1 MLVKTFCAA
10 VMGLEAITVTV
21 EINIDR
27 GVMFHLSGLADTSI
41 KESYDRI
48 KAALTNIGFRMPIS
62 DITVNLSPAD
72 IRKEG
77 SGYDLPLAIGILAA
91 DCKVESDRLKEYM
104 LVGELGLDGSLRP
117 IRGALPIAIRA
128 RKEHFRGL
136 IVPHENVREAAVVNN
151 LDVYGMDSLSDVVRF
166 FNGSDEYQPEKIDTR
181 AVFYQQQCQFD
192 LDFADVKG
200 QENVKRALEV
210 AAAGGHN
217 IIMVG
222 PPGSGK
228 SMMAKRLPSILPPLS
243 LSESLET
250 TQIHSV
256 AGKLSRDTSLISQR
270 PFRSPHHT
278 ISSVALVGG
287 GTIIAAVPVCCILMD
302 VLVLHERVTLKQ
314 VLCALGAIGG
324 VALISVGGAMMVS
337 ALGMLFLV
345 LTMLSDTLYYGIS
358 HSAAKRFTPFE
369 MTYVMF
375 IVGMVVFIPV
385 GLIYAGGLHS
395 PLITGPM
402 HDGGFWVAV
411 LYLGLLSSVL
421 AYGLLNFA
429 NSHLSVSETSLFS
442 NVTTVVS
449 VLAGVVL
456 LKEPF
461 SVWQML
467 GVAVILVCVF
477 VANVSGGKES

>member
-1 MLVKTFCAA
+1 MTQKKTH
-10 VMGLEAITVTV
+10 T
-21 EINIDR
+21 
-27 GVMFHLSGLADTSI
+27 LSLL
-41 KESYDRI
+41 
-48 KAALTNIGFRMPIS
+48 AALAS
-62 DITVNLSPAD
+62 
-72 IRKEG
+72 
-77 SGYDLPLAIGILAA
+77 
-91 DCKVESDRLKEYM
+91 
-104 LVGELGLDGSLRP
+104 
-117 IRGALPIAIRA
+117 
-128 RKEHFRGL
+128 
-136 IVPHENVREAAVVNN
+136 AVIF
-151 LDVYGMDSLSDVVRF
+151 GMSFMFSKL
-166 FNGSDEYQPEKIDTR
+166 
-181 AVFYQQQCQFD
+181 
-192 LDFADVKG
+192 
-200 QENVKRALEV
+200 ALEV
-210 AAAGGHN
+210 AAPTVLLAF
-217 IIMVG
+217 
-222 PPGSGK
+222 
-228 SMMAKRLPSILPPLS
+228 RF
-243 LSESLET
+243 T
-250 TQIHSV
+250 V
-256 AGKLSRDTSLISQR
+256 AVAAMTLVVL
-270 PFRSPHHT
+270 
-278 ISSVALVGG
+278 VNALVGKLRG
-287 GTIIAAVPVCCILMD
+287 RPLFAFSLRGKPVYKLLLLGIVQPVAYFIFENYGILYTSSAVAGTIIAAVPVCCILMD
-302 VLVLHERVTLKQ
+302 VLVLHEKVTLKQ
-314 VLCALGAIGG
+314 VLCAVGAIGG

-358 HSAAKRFTPFE
+358 HNAAKRFTPFE

>member
-1 MLVKTFCAA
+1 MTQKKTH
-10 VMGLEAITVTV
+10 T
-21 EINIDR
+21 
-27 GVMFHLSGLADTSI
+27 LSLL
-41 KESYDRI
+41 
-48 KAALTNIGFRMPIS
+48 AALTS
-62 DITVNLSPAD
+62 
-72 IRKEG
+72 
-77 SGYDLPLAIGILAA
+77 
-91 DCKVESDRLKEYM
+91 
-104 LVGELGLDGSLRP
+104 
-117 IRGALPIAIRA
+117 
-128 RKEHFRGL
+128 
-136 IVPHENVREAAVVNN
+136 AVIF
-151 LDVYGMDSLSDVVRF
+151 GMSFMFSKL
-166 FNGSDEYQPEKIDTR
+166 
-181 AVFYQQQCQFD
+181 
-192 LDFADVKG
+192 
-200 QENVKRALEV
+200 ALEV
-210 AAAGGHN
+210 AAPTVLLAFRFTVAVAA
-217 IIMVG
+217 MSLV
-222 PPGSGK
+222 
-228 SMMAKRLPSILPPLS
+228 IL
-243 LSESLET
+243 
-250 TQIHSV
+250 V
-256 AGKLSRDTSLISQR
+256 N
-270 PFRSPHHT
+270 
-278 ISSVALVGG
+278 ALVGKLRG
-287 GTIIAAVPVCCILMD
+287 RPLFAFSLRGKPVYKLVLLGIVQPVAYFIFENYGILYTSSAVAGTIIAAVPVCCILMD

-358 HSAAKRFTPFE
+358 HNAAKRFTPFE

-442 NVTTVVS
+442 NVTTVAS

>member
-1 MLVKTFCAA
+1 MTQKKTH
-10 VMGLEAITVTV
+10 T
-21 EINIDR
+21 
-27 GVMFHLSGLADTSI
+27 LSLL
-41 KESYDRI
+41 
-48 KAALTNIGFRMPIS
+48 AALTS
-62 DITVNLSPAD
+62 
-72 IRKEG
+72 
-77 SGYDLPLAIGILAA
+77 
-91 DCKVESDRLKEYM
+91 
-104 LVGELGLDGSLRP
+104 
-117 IRGALPIAIRA
+117 
-128 RKEHFRGL
+128 
-136 IVPHENVREAAVVNN
+136 AVIF
-151 LDVYGMDSLSDVVRF
+151 GMSFMFSKL
-166 FNGSDEYQPEKIDTR
+166 
-181 AVFYQQQCQFD
+181 
-192 LDFADVKG
+192 
-200 QENVKRALEV
+200 ALEV
-210 AAAGGHN
+210 AAPTVLLAFRFTVAVAA
-217 IIMVG
+217 MSLV
-222 PPGSGK
+222 
-228 SMMAKRLPSILPPLS
+228 IL
-243 LSESLET
+243 
-250 TQIHSV
+250 V
-256 AGKLSRDTSLISQR
+256 N
-270 PFRSPHHT
+270 
-278 ISSVALVGG
+278 ALVGKLRG
-287 GTIIAAVPVCCILMD
+287 RPLFAFSLRGKPVYKLVLLGIVQPVAYFIFENYGILYTSSAVAGTIIAAVPVCCILMD

-337 ALGMLFLV
+337 ALGMLFLL

-358 HSAAKRFTPFE
+358 HNAAKRFTPFE

-442 NVTTVVS
+442 NVTTAVS

>member
-1 MLVKTFCAA
+1 MTQKKMHT
-10 VMGLEAITVTV
+10 
-21 EINIDR
+21 
-27 GVMFHLSGLADTSI
+27 LSLL
-41 KESYDRI
+41 
-48 KAALTNIGFRMPIS
+48 AALTS
-62 DITVNLSPAD
+62 
-72 IRKEG
+72 
-77 SGYDLPLAIGILAA
+77 
-91 DCKVESDRLKEYM
+91 
-104 LVGELGLDGSLRP
+104 
-117 IRGALPIAIRA
+117 
-128 RKEHFRGL
+128 
-136 IVPHENVREAAVVNN
+136 AVIF
-151 LDVYGMDSLSDVVRF
+151 GMSFMFSKL
-166 FNGSDEYQPEKIDTR
+166 
-181 AVFYQQQCQFD
+181 
-192 LDFADVKG
+192 
-200 QENVKRALEV
+200 ALEV
-210 AAAGGHN
+210 AAPTVLLAFRFTVAVAA
-217 IIMVG
+217 MSLV
-222 PPGSGK
+222 
-228 SMMAKRLPSILPPLS
+228 IL
-243 LSESLET
+243 
-250 TQIHSV
+250 V
-256 AGKLSRDTSLISQR
+256 N
-270 PFRSPHHT
+270 
-278 ISSVALVGG
+278 ALVGKLRG
-287 GTIIAAVPVCCILMD
+287 RPLFAFSLRGKPVYKLVLLGIVQPVAYFIFENYGILYTSSAVAGTIIAAVPVCCILMD

-358 HSAAKRFTPFE
+358 HNAAKRFTPFE

>member
-1 MLVKTFCAA
+1 MTQKKTH
-10 VMGLEAITVTV
+10 T
-21 EINIDR
+21 
-27 GVMFHLSGLADTSI
+27 LSLL
-41 KESYDRI
+41 
-48 KAALTNIGFRMPIS
+48 AALTS
-62 DITVNLSPAD
+62 
-72 IRKEG
+72 
-77 SGYDLPLAIGILAA
+77 
-91 DCKVESDRLKEYM
+91 
-104 LVGELGLDGSLRP
+104 
-117 IRGALPIAIRA
+117 
-128 RKEHFRGL
+128 
-136 IVPHENVREAAVVNN
+136 AVIF
-151 LDVYGMDSLSDVVRF
+151 GMSFMFSKL
-166 FNGSDEYQPEKIDTR
+166 
-181 AVFYQQQCQFD
+181 
-192 LDFADVKG
+192 
-200 QENVKRALEV
+200 ALEV
-210 AAAGGHN
+210 AAPTVLLAFRFTVAVAA
-217 IIMVG
+217 MSLV
-222 PPGSGK
+222 
-228 SMMAKRLPSILPPLS
+228 IL
-243 LSESLET
+243 
-250 TQIHSV
+250 V
-256 AGKLSRDTSLISQR
+256 N
-270 PFRSPHHT
+270 
-278 ISSVALVGG
+278 ALVGKLRG
-287 GTIIAAVPVCCILMD
+287 WPLFAFSLRGKPVYKLVLLGIVQPVAYFIFENYGILYTSSAVAGTIIAAVPVCCILMD

-358 HSAAKRFTPFE
+358 HNAAKRFTPFE

>member
-1 MLVKTFCAA
+1 MTQKKTH
-10 VMGLEAITVTV
+10 T
-21 EINIDR
+21 
-27 GVMFHLSGLADTSI
+27 LSLL
-41 KESYDRI
+41 
-48 KAALTNIGFRMPIS
+48 AALTS
-62 DITVNLSPAD
+62 
-72 IRKEG
+72 
-77 SGYDLPLAIGILAA
+77 
-91 DCKVESDRLKEYM
+91 
-104 LVGELGLDGSLRP
+104 
-117 IRGALPIAIRA
+117 
-128 RKEHFRGL
+128 
-136 IVPHENVREAAVVNN
+136 AVIF
-151 LDVYGMDSLSDVVRF
+151 GMSFMFSKL
-166 FNGSDEYQPEKIDTR
+166 
-181 AVFYQQQCQFD
+181 
-192 LDFADVKG
+192 
-200 QENVKRALEV
+200 ALEV
-210 AAAGGHN
+210 AAPTVLLAFRFTVAVAA
-217 IIMVG
+217 MSLV
-222 PPGSGK
+222 
-228 SMMAKRLPSILPPLS
+228 IL
-243 LSESLET
+243 
-250 TQIHSV
+250 V
-256 AGKLSRDTSLISQR
+256 N
-270 PFRSPHHT
+270 
-278 ISSVALVGG
+278 ALVGKLRG
-287 GTIIAAVPVCCILMD
+287 RPLFAFSLRGKPVYKLVLLGIVQPVAYFIFENYGILYTSSAVAGTIIAAVPVCCILMD

-369 MTYVMF
+369 MTYAMF

-395 PLITGPM
+395 PLISGPM

>member
-1 MLVKTFCAA
+1 MTQKKTH
-10 VMGLEAITVTV
+10 T
-21 EINIDR
+21 
-27 GVMFHLSGLADTSI
+27 LSLL
-41 KESYDRI
+41 
-48 KAALTNIGFRMPIS
+48 AALTS
-62 DITVNLSPAD
+62 
-72 IRKEG
+72 
-77 SGYDLPLAIGILAA
+77 
-91 DCKVESDRLKEYM
+91 
-104 LVGELGLDGSLRP
+104 
-117 IRGALPIAIRA
+117 
-128 RKEHFRGL
+128 
-136 IVPHENVREAAVVNN
+136 AVIF
-151 LDVYGMDSLSDVVRF
+151 GMSFMFSKL
-166 FNGSDEYQPEKIDTR
+166 
-181 AVFYQQQCQFD
+181 
-192 LDFADVKG
+192 
-200 QENVKRALEV
+200 ALEV
-210 AAAGGHN
+210 AAPTVLLAFRFTVAVAA
-217 IIMVG
+217 MSLV
-222 PPGSGK
+222 
-228 SMMAKRLPSILPPLS
+228 IL
-243 LSESLET
+243 
-250 TQIHSV
+250 V
-256 AGKLSRDTSLISQR
+256 N
-270 PFRSPHHT
+270 
-278 ISSVALVGG
+278 ALVGKLRRRPLFAFSLRG
-287 GTIIAAVPVCCILMD
+287 KPVYKLVLLGIVQPVAYFIFENYGILYTSSAVAGTIIAAVPVCCILMD

>member
-1 MLVKTFCAA
+1 MTQKKTH
-10 VMGLEAITVTV
+10 T
-21 EINIDR
+21 
-27 GVMFHLSGLADTSI
+27 LSLL
-41 KESYDRI
+41 
-48 KAALTNIGFRMPIS
+48 AALTS
-62 DITVNLSPAD
+62 
-72 IRKEG
+72 
-77 SGYDLPLAIGILAA
+77 
-91 DCKVESDRLKEYM
+91 
-104 LVGELGLDGSLRP
+104 
-117 IRGALPIAIRA
+117 
-128 RKEHFRGL
+128 
-136 IVPHENVREAAVVNN
+136 AVIF
-151 LDVYGMDSLSDVVRF
+151 GMSFMFSKL
-166 FNGSDEYQPEKIDTR
+166 
-181 AVFYQQQCQFD
+181 
-192 LDFADVKG
+192 
-200 QENVKRALEV
+200 ALEV
-210 AAAGGHN
+210 AAPTVLLAFRFTVAVAA
-217 IIMVG
+217 MSLV
-222 PPGSGK
+222 
-228 SMMAKRLPSILPPLS
+228 IL
-243 LSESLET
+243 
-250 TQIHSV
+250 V
-256 AGKLSRDTSLISQR
+256 N
-270 PFRSPHHT
+270 
-278 ISSVALVGG
+278 ALVGKLRG
-287 GTIIAAVPVCCILMD
+287 QPLFAFSLRGKPVYKLVLLGIVQPVAYFIFENYGILYTSSAVAGTIIAAVPVCCILMD

-358 HSAAKRFTPFE
+358 HNAAKRFTPFE

-477 VANVSGGKES
+477 VANVSGGKEA

>member
-1 MLVKTFCAA
+1 MTQKKTH
-10 VMGLEAITVTV
+10 T
-21 EINIDR
+21 
-27 GVMFHLSGLADTSI
+27 LSLL
-41 KESYDRI
+41 
-48 KAALTNIGFRMPIS
+48 AALTS
-62 DITVNLSPAD
+62 
-72 IRKEG
+72 
-77 SGYDLPLAIGILAA
+77 
-91 DCKVESDRLKEYM
+91 
-104 LVGELGLDGSLRP
+104 
-117 IRGALPIAIRA
+117 
-128 RKEHFRGL
+128 
-136 IVPHENVREAAVVNN
+136 AVIF
-151 LDVYGMDSLSDVVRF
+151 GMSFMFSKL
-166 FNGSDEYQPEKIDTR
+166 
-181 AVFYQQQCQFD
+181 
-192 LDFADVKG
+192 
-200 QENVKRALEV
+200 ALEV
-210 AAAGGHN
+210 AAPTVLLAFRFTVAVAA
-217 IIMVG
+217 MSLV
-222 PPGSGK
+222 
-228 SMMAKRLPSILPPLS
+228 IL
-243 LSESLET
+243 
-250 TQIHSV
+250 V
-256 AGKLSRDTSLISQR
+256 N
-270 PFRSPHHT
+270 
-278 ISSVALVGG
+278 ALVGKLRG
-287 GTIIAAVPVCCILMD
+287 RPLFAFSLRGKPVYKLVLLGIVQPVAYFIFENYGILYTSSAVAGTIIAAVPVCCILMD

-358 HSAAKRFTPFE
+358 HNAAKRFTPFE

-395 PLITGPM
+395 PLITEPM

>member
-1 MLVKTFCAA
+1 MTQKKTH
-10 VMGLEAITVTV
+10 T
-21 EINIDR
+21 
-27 GVMFHLSGLADTSI
+27 LSLL
-41 KESYDRI
+41 
-48 KAALTNIGFRMPIS
+48 AALTS
-62 DITVNLSPAD
+62 
-72 IRKEG
+72 
-77 SGYDLPLAIGILAA
+77 
-91 DCKVESDRLKEYM
+91 
-104 LVGELGLDGSLRP
+104 
-117 IRGALPIAIRA
+117 
-128 RKEHFRGL
+128 
-136 IVPHENVREAAVVNN
+136 AVIF
-151 LDVYGMDSLSDVVRF
+151 GMSFMFSKL
-166 FNGSDEYQPEKIDTR
+166 
-181 AVFYQQQCQFD
+181 
-192 LDFADVKG
+192 
-200 QENVKRALEV
+200 ALEV
-210 AAAGGHN
+210 AAPTVLLAFRFTVAVAA
-217 IIMVG
+217 MSLV
-222 PPGSGK
+222 
-228 SMMAKRLPSILPPLS
+228 ILVNAL
-243 LSESLET
+243 
-250 TQIHSV
+250 V
-256 AGKLSRDTSLISQR
+256 GKLRGRPLFAFSLRGKPVYKLVLLGIVQPVAYFIFENYGILYTS
-270 PFRSPHHT
+270 
-278 ISSVALVGG
+278 SSVA

-358 HSAAKRFTPFE
+358 HNAAKRFTPFE

-477 VANVSGGKES
+477 VANVSGGKEA

>member
-1 MLVKTFCAA
+1 MTQKKTH
-10 VMGLEAITVTV
+10 T
-21 EINIDR
+21 
-27 GVMFHLSGLADTSI
+27 LSLL
-41 KESYDRI
+41 
-48 KAALTNIGFRMPIS
+48 AALTS
-62 DITVNLSPAD
+62 
-72 IRKEG
+72 
-77 SGYDLPLAIGILAA
+77 
-91 DCKVESDRLKEYM
+91 
-104 LVGELGLDGSLRP
+104 
-117 IRGALPIAIRA
+117 
-128 RKEHFRGL
+128 
-136 IVPHENVREAAVVNN
+136 AVIF
-151 LDVYGMDSLSDVVRF
+151 GMSFMFSKL
-166 FNGSDEYQPEKIDTR
+166 
-181 AVFYQQQCQFD
+181 
-192 LDFADVKG
+192 
-200 QENVKRALEV
+200 ALEV
-210 AAAGGHN
+210 AAPTVLLAFRFTVAVAA
-217 IIMVG
+217 MSLV
-222 PPGSGK
+222 
-228 SMMAKRLPSILPPLS
+228 IL
-243 LSESLET
+243 
-250 TQIHSV
+250 V
-256 AGKLSRDTSLISQR
+256 N
-270 PFRSPHHT
+270 
-278 ISSVALVGG
+278 ALVGKLRG
-287 GTIIAAVPVCCILMD
+287 RPLFAFSLRGKSVYKLVLLGIVQPVAYFIFENYGILYTSSAVAGTIIAAVPVCCILMD

-358 HSAAKRFTPFE
+358 HNAAKRFTPFE